1 MKRKIALLVLVSAA
15 LIITTIA
22 GFQLL
27 LPQSQADEAAVSAAN
42 NLYDTGHYTEAVQ
55 IYEQLIDQGYRD
67 SAIFY
72 NLGNTYFQQKDYAR
86 AILNYRRASL
96 LEPRDR
102 HIQDNLNLAQE
113 KANLEIPAIAPG
125 PLTVVGDLTGRWLN
139 LNETAILA
147 IVLWYFA
154 GLLFFSWRLFSNEYS
169 ASALR
174 NGGISLTFLLLMVML
189 SLGGRLLS
197 EKNNP
202 EGIVVAPVVA
212 LRSEPGDQYATGVEI
227 KAGAPVGL
235 LEQRGDW
242 IHLSGPGDSFNG
254 WVPASSIETVA
265 SSTGEIDLNI

>member
-1 MKRKIALLVLVSAA
+1 MKRKIALLLLVSIA
-15 LIITTIA
+15 LVITVIA

-27 LPQSQADEAAVSAAN
+27 LPKSQADEAAISAAN
-42 NLYDTGHYTEAVQ
+42 NLYETGHYSEAVQ
-55 IYEQLIDQGYRD
+55 IYEQLINQGYRD

-96 LEPRDR
+96 LEPRDQQ
-102 HIQDNLNLAQE
+102 IQDNLELAQE
-113 KANLEIPAIAPG
+113 RANIEMLIIAPG
-125 PLTVVGDLTGRWLN
+125 PLSVAADLTGRWLN

-147 IVLWYFA
+147 TILWFIA
-154 GLLFFSWRLFSNEYS
+154 GLLFFSWRLFSNEDS
-169 ASALR
+169 ASTLR
-174 NGGISLTFLLLMVML
+174 NVGIGFTFLLLLVMV
-189 SLGGRLLS
+189 SLGGRLLI

-212 LRSEPGDQYATGVEI
+212 LRDEPGDQYATDVEI
-227 KAGAPVGL
+227 KAGAPVDL

-265 SSTGEIDLNI
+265 SFPGEIDLNI

>member
-1 MKRKIALLVLVSAA
+1 MKRKIALLLLVSIA
-15 LIITTIA
+15 LVITVIA

-27 LPQSQADEAAVSAAN
+27 LPKSQADEAAISAAN
-42 NLYDTGHYTEAVQ
+42 NLYETGHYSEAVQ

-96 LEPRDR
+96 LEPRDQQ
-102 HIQDNLNLAQE
+102 IQDNLELAQE
-113 KANLEIPAIAPG
+113 RANIEMLVIAPG
-125 PLTVVGDLTGRWLN
+125 PLSVTADLTGRWLN

-147 IVLWYFA
+147 TILWFIA
-154 GLLFFSWRLFSNEYS
+154 GLLFFSWRLFSNEDS
-169 ASALR
+169 ASTFR
-174 NGGISLTFLLLMVML
+174 NVGFGFTFLLLLVMV
-189 SLGGRLLS
+189 SLGGRLLI

-212 LRSEPGDQYATGVEI
+212 LRDEPGDQNTTGIEI
-227 KAGAPVGL
+227 KAGAPVDL

-265 SSTGEIDLNI
+265 SSQREIDLNI

>member
-1 MKRKIALLVLVSAA
+1 MKRKIALLLLVSIA
-15 LIITTIA
+15 LVITVIA

-27 LPQSQADEAAVSAAN
+27 LPKSQADEAAISAAN
-42 NLYDTGHYTEAVQ
+42 NLYETGHYSEAVQ

-96 LEPRDR
+96 LEPRDQ
-102 HIQDNLNLAQE
+102 HIQDNLELAQE
-113 KANLEIPAIAPG
+113 RANIEMLVIAPG
-125 PLTVVGDLTGRWLN
+125 PLSVTADLTGRWLN

-147 IVLWYFA
+147 TILWFIA
-154 GLLFFSWRLFSNEYS
+154 GLLFFSWRLFSNEDS
-169 ASALR
+169 ASTIR
-174 NGGISLTFLLLMVML
+174 NVGIGFSFLLLLVMV
-189 SLGGRLLS
+189 SLGGRLLI

-202 EGIVVAPVVA
+202 EGIVVAPVIA
-212 LRSEPGDQYATGVEI
+212 LRDEPGDQYATGVEI
-227 KAGAPVGL
+227 KAGAPVDL

-265 SSTGEIDLNI
+265 SSPGEIDLKI

>member
-1 MKRKIALLVLVSAA
+1 MKQKIALLVMVSVA
-15 LIITTIA
+15 LIITMIA

-27 LPQSQADEAAVSAAN
+27 LPQSRADEAAVSAAN
-42 NLYDTGHYTEAVQ
+42 NLYETGHYTEAVQ

-102 HIQDNLNLAQE
+102 HIQDNLELAQE
-113 KANLEIPAIAPG
+113 KANLEMLAIAPG
-125 PLTVVGDLTGRWLN
+125 PLSVTADLTGRWLN

-147 IVLWYFA
+147 IDLWFIA
-154 GLLFFSWRLFSNEYS
+154 GLLVFSWRLFSNENS

-174 NGGISLTFLLLMVML
+174 NGGIGFAFFMLLVML
-189 SLGGRLLS
+189 SLGGRLLI